1 MLFAHGGS
9 ADGQAAGIII
19 IIIIKLPKAA
29 GILCHGAHPKL
40 RT

>member
-19 IIIIKLPKAA
+19 IIIKLPKAA
-29 GILCHGAHPKL
+29 GIMCHGAHPKL